1 MDRPVIIFYHLFA
14 VNHWKEVISYQLEQ
28 IKESGLMDTI
38 DKMYVG
44 VNYLEGKVLEEVKEL
59 LSEYPKV
66 VLYHERHSKKFPVT
80 IWKDPKVEIN
90 SQLGEGETLL
100 KMVEFSQENPPA
112 YYLFMHSK
120 GASKPKDKSRSQIG
134 YFYKKGLSESS
145 NGNEIRKFIIKELT
159 SGMLSDWR
167 GILEEIE
174 DKNFFHSLWNFFWV
188 RSEMLEKFNFQ
199 QYRKNAPI
207 AKRRGLKDRHFTAT
221 FPVSLYQALNG
232 DRSIK
237 DRRQPNI
244 LK

>member
-237 DRRQPNI
+237 NRRQPNI

>member
-232 DRSIK
+232 ERSIK
-237 DRRQPNI
+237 NRRQPNI

>member
-188 RSEMLEKFNFQ
+188 RSEMLDKFNFQ

-232 DRSIK
+232 ERSIK
-237 DRRQPNI
+237 NRRQPNI

>member
-14 VNHWKEVISYQLEQ
+14 VNHWKEVISYQLDQ
-28 IKESGLMDTI
+28 IVETGLMDVI

-44 VNYLEGKVLEEVKEL
+44 VNYLEEEVLEEVKEV
-59 LSEYPKV
+59 LSGYPKV
-66 VLYHERHSKKFPVT
+66 DIYHERHSKKFPVT
-80 IWKDPKVEIN
+80 IWNDPKVEIN

-145 NGNEIRKFIIKELT
+145 NGNQVRRFIIKELT
-159 SGMLSDWR
+159 SSMLSDWR
-167 GILEEIE
+167 GILEKIE

-188 RSEMLEKFNFQ
+188 RSEMLEKFDFQ
-199 QYRKNAPI
+199 HYRRNAPI

-237 DRRQPNI
+237 NRRQPNI